1 MASSSKKKS
10 KSKSDADVP
19 AEAEVVDAVVIE
31 ETDPVGDT
39 AMETVDEMADAD
51 GVGPDAV
58 DADEEPLVEE
68 DVSDDVEAAAED
80 ASIAENTSDTLEVI
94 EDEVA
99 PAVTQPQP
107 AERSNPI
114 LPLLFGGFLA
124 AALGFFASQY
134 LGSQGASVLE
144 SKINAQGETLD
155 GLNGQVAD
163 VASQTETLDTT
174 AGNLASELTAQS
186 EQIAALEAQ
195 IAALT
200 EEMNKPVPIAS
211 EAELSA
217 DLAALIANQ
226 KEEIAA
232 LQGNLK
238 SMATFAEGQIQTAQ
252 QEAEAAELAEARAKA
267 RDGLNKVRLALASG
281 DAFDDALPEIAG
293 AIEIPAALSDV
304 ASGIP
309 TQAELQSS
317 YGSAARAALAA
328 SNRELSGDSAGDRL
342 GLFFQDMIGSRSL
355 TPQEGDSPD
364 AVLSRVEA
372 AVQNGDLA
380 AALETID
387 ALPDAGKA
395 ELTEWSGKAAA
406 RNDALQAFSDL
417 TDALSAD

>member
-1 MASSSKKKS
+1 M
-10 KSKSDADVP
+10 
-19 AEAEVVDAVVIE
+19 DAVVIE
-31 ETDPVGDT
+31 ETDAASDNV
-39 AMETVDEMADAD
+39 METVDEMADAD
-51 GVGPDAV
+51 GVTRDDV
-58 DADEEPLVEE
+58 NADEEQV
-68 DVSDDVEAAAED
+68 VED
-80 ASIAENTSDTLEVI
+80 ASEENVGDTTDVVD
-94 EDEVA
+94 DEAAPVA
-99 PAVTQPQP
+99 DAPPPA
-107 AERSNPI
+107 AERSSVF
-114 LPLLFGGFLA
+114 LPLVLGGIVA

-134 LGSQGASVLE
+134 LGYQAAGGLEAKVDAQASTV
-144 SKINAQGETLD
+144 D
-155 GLNGQVAD
+155 GLNGQVAE
-163 VASQTETLDTT
+163 VVTQAETLDATT
-174 AGNLASELTAQS
+174 GNLAGELTSQSELIAAQS
-186 EQIAALEAQ
+186 EQITALEAQ

-226 KEEIAA
+226 KDEIAA

-238 SMATFAEGQIQTAQ
+238 EMAAFAEGQIQSAQ
-252 QEAEAAELAEARAKA
+252 EEAEAAELAEARAKA

-281 DAFDDALPEIAG
+281 DGFEDALPEIAG
-293 AIEIPAALSDV
+293 AVEIPAALSDM

-309 TQAELQSS
+309 TQSELQSS
-317 YGSAARAALAA
+317 YSDAARAALAA
-328 SNRELSGDSAGDRL
+328 SNRALSGDSAGDRV

-380 AALETID
+380 TALETID
-387 ALPDAGKA
+387 ALPEEGKA